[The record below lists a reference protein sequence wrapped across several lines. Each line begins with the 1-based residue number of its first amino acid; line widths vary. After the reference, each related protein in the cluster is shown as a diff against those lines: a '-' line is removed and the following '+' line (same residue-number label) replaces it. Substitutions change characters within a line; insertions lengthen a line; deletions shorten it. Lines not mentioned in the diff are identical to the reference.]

1 MQNGRNIPVKLKL
14 SRSTAA
20 TLTTLAAFLA
30 MFVWFAQPAA
40 AAPKKCFGKKV
51 NRVISGDNKKVK
63 LKFKDVTW
71 IKGDKVTVIAKPY
84 SRICSD
90 EGRQYV
96 HPGKGRTFT
105 STGAD
110 DDRIYLHNSSNLNQV
125 QAGLG
130 NDLVVGSKGHDFL
143 YGSPKSNLS
152 GAPDT
157 DLIYGVGGNDR
168 IFDYSGEG
176 NRLNGQNG
184 SDRIFSLGD
193 AVGEIHG
200 GSGTD
205 FLYSNGGK
213 TESGV
218 FEKVFGEQGNDRL
231 RGDQPN
237 SNGPAYLDGGEGDDW
252 IYGTPGNDTIIFH
265 AGIKKIYAGA
275 GDDLMVSTSRG
286 LATVDGGVGNDTI
299 SYAAHTPRGGRKIS
313 GVDVDLSA
321 GTSFGY
327 SRYALSGLENVIGS
341 PFDDV
346 IKGDNG
352 KFNVIDG
359 GLGDDEMIGQE
370 RDKDEGD
377 GGLGTNEC
385 EGFAKTSR
393 CNRESPGDLGG
404 NIPLVD
410 INEGGILTVMG
421 SRRADEISVGYDAA
435 ANMYR
440 VSVPGRGIPSGLC
453 TGANQENTV
462 VNCPADANHLNGML
476 IYGNDGDDKISLQN
490 SIPSTMTTTI
500 NGGTGNN
507 TINGGPSKDF
517 LTTNPGS
524 AGSTIDGGD
533 GLDVIYINDNITA
546 RGGKGTDGIHVLNP
560 CIGGSASGGDD
571 PDSLIF
577 AGADR
582 GVKADIA
589 GGYAEWKSG
598 SCPNRLSIG
607 SDMEKLEGS
616 ANDDHL
622 IIGKRL
628 PAQQG
633 KSTLLGREGNNILD
647 SKNGIKNTVTT
658 GPALRKN
665 TVIADKKDKIIWGWG
680 LAAF

>member
-1 MQNGRNIPVKLKL
+1 MNVPL
-14 SRSTAA
+14 STNLTRFLFAVSAA
-20 TLTTLAAFLA
+20 MALLLSAFA
-30 MFVWFAQPAA
+30 WNADPAA

-51 NRVISGDNKKVK
+51 NRVISGNGKKVK
-63 LKFKDVTW
+63 LKFRDVTW
-71 IKGDKVTVIAKPY
+71 IKGDRVTVIAKPY

-96 HPGKGRTFT
+96 HAGKGRTFT

-110 DDRIYLHNSSNLNQV
+110 DDRVYLHNSSNKNEV

-130 NDLVVGSKGHDFL
+130 SDLIVGSKGHDFL
-143 YGSPKSNLS
+143 YGSPKSNPG
-152 GAPDT
+152 GAPDS
-157 DLIYGVGGNDR
+157 DVIYGVGGNDR
-168 IFDYSGEG
+168 IFDFSGEG

-184 SDRIFSLGD
+184 SDRIYSLGD
-193 AVGEIHG
+193 AVSEIHG

-205 FLYSNGGK
+205 FLYSNGGR
-213 TESGV
+213 TDGGV
-218 FEKVFGEQGNDRL
+218 LEKVFGEQGNDRL

-237 SNGPAYLDGGEGDDW
+237 NNGPAYFDGGEGDDW
-252 IYGTPGNDTIIFH
+252 VYGTPADDTIIFH
-265 AGIKKIYAGA
+265 SGIKKIYAGE
-275 GDDLMVSTSRG
+275 GDDLVVSTSRG
-286 LATVDGGVGNDTI
+286 RATVDGGSGNDTI
-299 SYAAHTPRGGRKIS
+299 SYAAHTPPGGRKIT
-313 GVDVDLSA
+313 GVDIDLSA
-321 GTSFGY
+321 GTSLGY

-341 PFDDV
+341 PFDDR

-370 RDKDEGD
+370 RDRDEGD

-404 NIPLVD
+404 NVPLVD

-421 SRRADEISVGYDAA
+421 SRRADEISVGYDPA
-435 ANMYR
+435 ANQYR

-453 TGANQENTV
+453 TGANQELNV
-462 VNCPADANHLNGML
+462 INCPADANSLNGML
-476 IYGNDGDDKISLQN
+476 IYGNDGDDRISLQN

-517 LTTNPGS
+517 ISTDYGS

-533 GLDVIYINDNITA
+533 GLDVIYINDNVTA
-546 RGGKGTDGIHVLNP
+546 RGGKGTDGIHVRNP
-560 CIGGSASGGDD
+560 CLGGSASGGDD
-571 PDSLIF
+571 TDSVIF

-598 SCPNRLSIG
+598 GCANRLSIG
-607 SDMEKLEGS
+607 GDVEKLEGT
-616 ANDDHL
+616 AYDDHL
-622 IIGKRL
+622 IIGRRL
-628 PAQQG
+628 AAQQG

-647 SKNGIKNTVTT
+647 SKNGVRNTVTT
-658 GPALRKN
+658 GPAAHKN
-665 TVIADKKDKIIWGWG
+665 TVIADKKDKIVWGWG